1 MRGGFITLS
10 EQSGAGPGL
19 ELDIP
24 GKIGPESYL
33 TSVMIT
39 LSKIDESILDLKGST
54 DRRPYYL
61 TRQLIARIPDDEIR
75 RKLFDLLEDEISRMR
90 EEISNN
96 DEYGK
101 AILELVSVISG
112 ECIAYFDEYIGI
124 ARKQVIS
131 KV

>member
-1 MRGGFITLS
+1 MN

-39 LSKIDESILDLKGST
+39 IGKIDESILDLKGST

-61 TRQLIARIPDDEIR
+61 LRQLIARVPDDEIR
-75 RKLFDLLEDEISRMR
+75 RELFGLVETELTRLK
-90 EEISNN
+90 EEFSNN
-96 DEYGK
+96 DEHGR
-101 AILELVSVISG
+101 AVLELVSVIAG
-112 ECIAYFDEYIGI
+112 ECVAYFDEYIGI